1 MDVNGLACGGRSIS
15 QREEWV
21 TSIFNLVKGFISSY
35 NNADIKTCSSLCI
48 TSLKNSYVRGQ
59 VFPFIN
65 IPIRCC
71 DKELLGLYEYFGDQ
85 LPLSDKY
92 IYCDFVV
99 HSIYY
104 HEKKA
109 PADIKA
115 IEERTRQILTAR
127 GYEILNFEDGM
138 ATITIK
144 REILENEGEFL
155 KLLKNLLDEAIRIQ
169 AETL

>member
-1 MDVNGLACGGRSIS
+1 MNVNGPDCCGHSIS
-15 QREEWV
+15 QREAWV
-21 TSIFNLVKGFISSY
+21 TGIFNQVKGFIRSY
-35 NNADIKTCSSLCI
+35 DNVDIKTCSSLCA

-65 IPIRCC
+65 IPIRYRE
-71 DKELLGLYEYFGDQ
+71 KELLGLYEYFGDQ
-85 LPLSDKY
+85 LPLSDEY

-104 HEKKA
+104 HEKKT
-109 PADIKA
+109 PADVKA
-115 IEERTRQILTAR
+115 IEERARQILAAR
-127 GYEILNFEDGM
+127 GYEVLNFEDGM

-155 KLLKNLLDEAIRIQ
+155 KTLKNLLDEAIRIQ